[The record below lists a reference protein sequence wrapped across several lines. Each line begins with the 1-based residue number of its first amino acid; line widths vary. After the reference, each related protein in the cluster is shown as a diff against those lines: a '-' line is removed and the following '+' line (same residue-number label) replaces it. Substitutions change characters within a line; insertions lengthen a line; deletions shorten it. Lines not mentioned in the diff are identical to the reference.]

1 MNQSLENQCFI
12 GLGSNLYQPLQQLNN
27 AKENI
32 SRLTDIS
39 LLKCSSI
46 YQSKALTLDDEPQN
60 DYFNAVIEIQ
70 TSLNANDLLD
80 ALQKLETEQGR
91 SREKRWGARTI
102 DMDILLYGSQQI
114 TTQRL
119 TVPHAEIENR
129 NFVLYPLS
137 EISPDVI
144 IPGKETLKALLE
156 KTDFG
161 SLKKIGEFNG
171 AS

>member
-12 GLGSNLYQPLQQLNN
+12 GLGSNLSQPFQQLNH

-32 SRLTDIS
+32 SGLAGIN
-39 LLKCSSI
+39 LLKCSSV
-46 YQSKALTLDDEPQN
+46 YQSKALTLDSEPQN
-60 DYFNAVIEIQ
+60 DYLNAVIEIQ
-70 TSLNANDLLD
+70 TSLSANELLD
-80 ALQKLETEQGR
+80 ALQQLETEQGR
-91 SREKRWGARTI
+91 IRGKRWGARTI
-102 DMDILLYGSQQI
+102 DLDIILYGNQQI
-114 TTQRL
+114 STKRL

-144 IPGKETLKALLE
+144 IPGKDTLKALLE
-156 KTDFG
+156 KIDFG